1 MGQCERRNNPIIF
14 SFFFNKPS
22 NQKKEPMV
30 TLKNNRF
37 VLWHKMCRF
46 YASYLFATFG

>member
-1 MGQCERRNNPIIF
+1 MGQYERRNIF
-14 SFFFNKPS
+14 LFFNKPS
-22 NQKKEPMV
+22 NKNKEPMA

-37 VLWHKMCRF
+37 VLRQKMCQF